1 MQLVANIRRIHWAAI
16 NGYHPPSQLT
26 EFGRSRPRHPSSI
39 VRPSTPWSRREP
51 SVRRTATPA
60 HRTPDCDAMGP
71 QLRSDM
77 AQFELAVHEES
88 ILEELLSDLV

>member
-1 MQLVANIRRIHWAAI
+1 
-16 NGYHPPSQLT
+16 
-26 EFGRSRPRHPSSI
+26 
-39 VRPSTPWSRREP
+39 
-51 SVRRTATPA
+51 
-60 HRTPDCDAMGP
+60 MGP